1 GSKGTK
7 HGYDAEEEG
16 DNEYNADQTVVGG
29 KSTDWVINGIRF
41 WSFMDVYWEILG
53 LHLRMISQFLAE
65 SPSIGIQLP
74 GLWYTTTRPTF
85 WEDTDNP
92 SLRKFF
98 DFRHLEGDLVDSVT
112 EHYHYQCELNT
123 ISEYY
128 TEKSEVGQIVLKLKS
143 DFKVIIFNGSFFFS
157 WKARTTLQLMGNPNY
172 NGSPPPS
179 NDLSIVQEKQISSY
193 TSYERSE
200 TQTDN

>member
-1 GSKGTK
+1 MLPGSKGTK

-74 GLWYTTTRPTF
+74 GLWYTTTRPSLNNKLINGIKAEIGYILDGAGASSSAIETF
-85 WEDTDNP
+85 AGAAP
-92 SLRKFF
+92 L
-98 DFRHLEGDLVDSVT
+98 
-112 EHYHYQCELNT
+112 Y
-123 ISEYY
+123 
-128 TEKSEVGQIVLKLKS
+128 
-143 DFKVIIFNGSFFFS
+143 
-157 WKARTTLQLMGNPNY
+157 
-172 NGSPPPS
+172 
-179 NDLSIVQEKQISSY
+179 
-193 TSYERSE
+193 
-200 TQTDN
+200 